1 MAKKKLPEGTNNS
14 PNTAAIAPDPDTTI
28 PRIRMGEQG
37 FSAIRTRGG
46 KIYEAANVAFRYPAM
61 LRMVDEMMTSP
72 PVAIGVNAINTLFSR
87 AEVIVEPIVGETDTD
102 KARREYLLSALHD
115 MTQSWQSTMQSIG
128 TYKEYGHSVH
138 EIVLRRRL
146 TANGS
151 KYNDG
156 LVGIEGLK
164 YRPQN
169 SIAKW
174 NFSEDGRQLVSISQ
188 SLANLENSARFQN
201 LTDVNGFIIIPREK
215 FILFRCDASSDN
227 PEGNS
232 ILKPCYLAYK
242 QLSLVTDQ
250 LMTGIAKD
258 VSGVPFAQLPPQ
270 YLDPN
275 ASDDKKAVYEA
286 TKQIVGNISAG
297 TQSGVI
303 FPKMIDPDSKQDMFS
318 FSLLENKSG
327 KAYDLPGVI
336 KMLQSNILSVLSCDS
351 ITMGDSGGSLSLQDG
366 STNLLALQVA
376 YRLSEVAN
384 TLNQELVPLL
394 WRMNGWSTDRMP
406 KIAFADISS
415 VSLEEFSKYCQR
427 VFSVGGIEIT
437 RDVMNK
443 IREVGGFEQLP
454 EDSEVNT
461 EILSTTLAGKSSSAG
476 QGMAVGVTGDGT
488 STSPGGKDASAQN
501 ADNKG

>member
-1 MAKKKLPEGTNNS
+1 MAKKKLPEGTNNAALS
-14 PNTAAIAPDPDTTI
+14 PDEDTSV

-37 FSAIRTRGG
+37 FSALKTRNG

-72 PVAIGVNAINTLFSR
+72 PVAIGVNAINTLFGR
-87 AEVIVEPIVGETDTD
+87 AEVTVQPLVGETDIEA
-102 KARREYLLSALHD
+102 ARREFLLSVLHD
-115 MTQSWQSTMQSIG
+115 MDSSWQSTMQSIG

-151 KYNDG
+151 KHNDG
-156 LVGIEGLK
+156 LVGVAGLK

-169 SIAKW
+169 SISKW
-174 NFSEDGRQLVSISQ
+174 NFSEDGRELVSISQ
-188 SLANLENSARFQN
+188 SLTNLENASRFMN
-201 LTDVNGFIIIPREK
+201 LTDHNGLIVIPRNK

-232 ILKPCYLAYK
+232 MLKPCFLAYK

-270 YLDPN
+270 YMSPDATP
-275 ASDDKKAVYEA
+275 DQKAVYEA

-303 FPKMIDPDSKQDMFS
+303 FPKMMDGESKADLFS

-384 TLNQELVPLL
+384 TLNQELVPLI
-394 WRMNGWSTDRMP
+394 WRMNGWSTDRLP

-427 VFSVGGIEIT
+427 VFSVGGIEVT

-454 EDSEVNT
+454 EDMPIDTS
-461 EILSTTLAGKSSSAG
+461 ILSTTLAGKASSAG
-476 QGMAVGVTGDGT
+476 EGMAVGVTGEGT
-488 STSPGGKDASAQN
+488 STSVSGKDASTQN
-501 ADNKG
+501 SENKG